1 MIQGKNTNLKYK
13 NKQIHVQ
20 TEFIKSKKVILTLIF
35 DKGAIIGSKKKK
47 LIFDGPTNKFVK
59 KINDK
64 LKSQHKEVLQ
74 EIKSEEKPV
83 SVDNEESSKGE
94 NQDELMEDFLNE
106 VFDVEEDNH

>member
-59 KINDK
+59 KINEK
-64 LKSQHKEVLQ
+64 LMNQHKEVLQ

-83 SVDNEESSKGE
+83 SVENKRAVNNN

-106 VFDVEEDNH
+106 VFDVEDDKN